1 VIKQIET
8 KYVLQHAG
16 KITLVLF
23 HPTVPDILFTAEKC
37 MDKSTL
43 HVWDM
48 RNGNRVMQWTD
59 FTKDGAAIMDLE
71 FDTVG
76 NLAAVTSTDGFVRV
90 VDVREKKVLLTFECP
105 ENKKNMKVLWI
116 NNDSRLLTLGFAQG
130 SVRKFSVWDLQKA
143 MENQNEQKEEVAQ
156 QLRAVYDKSFGVSN
170 AIPMAYYDGDAN
182 LLYICSVADRR
193 IQVFEMLE
201 QQAVEMTGQFRCADD
216 ILGIAFVPKWEVD
229 VRKVEID
236 FMYKLSREEL
246 SHVSWTVPRK
256 RREYFQ
262 EDLYPDTLDL
272 RNQLMSPDDWFDKK
286 VVKFA
291 DVPRLSLKP
300 ADIQKLCDAPPEE
313 LSEHQQKRESL
324 LAKMMQEKQKEQP
337 RSAEQAFE
345 AFSRMVADAPAANR
359 WDAQAI
365 ESEVAEDE
373 WSD

>member
-1 VIKQIET
+1 VG
-8 KYVLQHAG
+8 L
-16 KITLVLF
+16 
-23 HPTVPDILFTAEKC
+23 AE
-37 MDKSTL
+37 S
-43 HVWDM
+43 
-48 RNGNRVMQWTD
+48 NG
-59 FTKDGAAIMDLE
+59 
-71 FDTVG
+71 
-76 NLAAVTSTDGFVRV
+76 
-90 VDVREKKVLLTFECP
+90 
-105 ENKKNMKVLWI
+105 
-116 NNDSRLLTLGFAQG
+116 
-130 SVRKFSVWDLQKA
+130 
-143 MENQNEQKEEVAQ
+143 NQNEQKEEVAQ
-156 QLRAVYDKSFGVSN
+156 QLRPVYDKSFGVSN